1 MITCEQVHKVRA
13 EEALVQPIDGIRAG
27 LAPAVTGFVNQ
38 ISDVI
43 FALSKS
49 RSSLSEGCDWL
60 AFDAAIRSLHEAIVT
75 LEDVGMTNEETRR
88 HPW

>member
-1 MITCEQVHKVRA
+1 MIDCKRA
-13 EEALVQPIDGIRAG
+13 HEEEAGEALD
-27 LAPAVTGFVNQ
+27 LATGRSRFTPSVTGFVNQ

-43 FALSKS
+43 FALSKA
-49 RSSLSEGCDWL
+49 RPLPSEGCDWL
-60 AFDAAIRSLHEAIVT
+60 AFDAAIRGLNQAIVA